1 MATLQLDPAT
11 LNAMRQLLQ
20 GKNRK
25 WATPGDMAQHLDP
38 DTIQT
43 PALRL
48 IDQTLIDT
56 TNTTDGRAIITLPPQ
71 EGKALAPD
79 TPIATPHGWTTIGN
93 LKPGDI
99 VYDRTGNPCHVTW
112 VSPTWHNRP
121 RYKVHTRDGETIIAD
136 ARHEWVAKLDARSPY
151 KTHETTVIA
160 KPRCKHAQTPTAAP
174 LNSPSATLPID
185 PYVLGAWLGD
195 GTTRGASITTHPDDG
210 EILDRIRKAGY
221 PTIASKTHQY
231 LWSLSDTPSGR
242 CSTLRRQLTQI
253 GVWGNKHIPNEYKRA
268 SYSQRLALMQGLIDT
283 DGHVL
288 AKGQIEFTS
297 TSRRLASDVYELAW
311 TLGVKATIRTG
322 KATLNGKD
330 CGAKYRVRFYLKDA
344 AHLTRKRNRCK
355 NSSVAD
361 RRYMWATATT
371 PGDTIC
377 IEVDSPDHTF
387 LAGRS
392 LLPTHNS
399 QRVSRRYPL
408 WTLTHNPNTR
418 IAIVSY
424 SHAVA
429 RRWGRTIRD
438 DITTHPDLGL
448 TIRPDL
454 SAQHE
459 WQLAGAQGGVY
470 TTGIGGSLTGRPV
483 DLLIID
489 DPIKDREQADST
501 IYRNRVWDWWTDVA
515 STRLAPGAPV
525 ILILT
530 RWHQDDLAGR
540 LLNAPDGH
548 RWKLLNIPAQA
559 ETSNDP
565 LGRKP
570 GEWLQSSRRRTTK
583 QWEAIKQQAGSRT
596 FNSLYQ
602 GHPSPP
608 GGTIFNRDH
617 WIIDPHPTWQAD
629 NNQQHWVP
637 SGQVFTSW
645 DLTFKSG
652 EHTDWVVG
660 QVWQHDGAVLRLL
673 DQARGRWSFTA
684 TCQHMQQLAARWPQA
699 TAHLVEDK
707 ANGPAVIDAL
717 HHTLPGLVP
726 VQPQG
731 GKESRANVVQPLVE
745 AGNVHLPGYEPWCD
759 DLIEECAG
767 FPNATHDDQVDAL
780 TQALTWATITRRRK
794 GNTFTPL
801 G

>member
-43 PALRL
+43 PALQL

-330 CGAKYRVRFYLKDA
+330 CGAKYL
-344 AHLTRKRNRCK
+344 
-355 NSSVAD
+355 
-361 RRYMWATATT
+361 
-371 PGDTIC
+371 
-377 IEVDSPDHTF
+377 
-387 LAGRS
+387 S
-392 LLPTHNS
+392 LIH
-399 QRVSRRYPL
+399 
-408 WTLTHNPNTR
+408 
-418 IAIVSY
+418 I
-424 SHAVA
+424 
-429 RRWGRTIRD
+429 
-438 DITTHPDLGL
+438 
-448 TIRPDL
+448 
-454 SAQHE
+454 
-459 WQLAGAQGGVY
+459 
-470 TTGIGGSLTGRPV
+470 
-483 DLLIID
+483 
-489 DPIKDREQADST
+489 
-501 IYRNRVWDWWTDVA
+501 
-515 STRLAPGAPV
+515 
-525 ILILT
+525 
-530 RWHQDDLAGR
+530 
-540 LLNAPDGH
+540 
-548 RWKLLNIPAQA
+548 
-559 ETSNDP
+559 
-565 LGRKP
+565 
-570 GEWLQSSRRRTTK
+570 
-583 QWEAIKQQAGSRT
+583 
-596 FNSLYQ
+596 
-602 GHPSPP
+602 
-608 GGTIFNRDH
+608 
-617 WIIDPHPTWQAD
+617 
-629 NNQQHWVP
+629 
-637 SGQVFTSW
+637 
-645 DLTFKSG
+645 
-652 EHTDWVVG
+652 
-660 QVWQHDGAVLRLL
+660 
-673 DQARGRWSFTA
+673 
-684 TCQHMQQLAARWPQA
+684 
-699 TAHLVEDK
+699 
-707 ANGPAVIDAL
+707 
-717 HHTLPGLVP
+717 
-726 VQPQG
+726 
-731 GKESRANVVQPLVE
+731 
-745 AGNVHLPGYEPWCD
+745 
-759 DLIEECAG
+759 
-767 FPNATHDDQVDAL
+767 
-780 TQALTWATITRRRK
+780 
-794 GNTFTPL
+794 
-801 G
+801 

>member
-43 PALRL
+43 PALQL

-71 EGKALAPD
+71 EGK
-79 TPIATPHGWTTIGN
+79 
-93 LKPGDI
+93 
-99 VYDRTGNPCHVTW
+99 
-112 VSPTWHNRP
+112 
-121 RYKVHTRDGETIIAD
+121 
-136 ARHEWVAKLDARSPY
+136 
-151 KTHETTVIA
+151 
-160 KPRCKHAQTPTAAP
+160 
-174 LNSPSATLPID
+174 
-185 PYVLGAWLGD
+185 
-195 GTTRGASITTHPDDG
+195 
-210 EILDRIRKAGY
+210 
-221 PTIASKTHQY
+221 
-231 LWSLSDTPSGR
+231 
-242 CSTLRRQLTQI
+242 
-253 GVWGNKHIPNEYKRA
+253 
-268 SYSQRLALMQGLIDT
+268 
-283 DGHVL
+283 
-288 AKGQIEFTS
+288 
-297 TSRRLASDVYELAW
+297 
-311 TLGVKATIRTG
+311 
-322 KATLNGKD
+322 
-330 CGAKYRVRFYLKDA
+330 
-344 AHLTRKRNRCK
+344 
-355 NSSVAD
+355 
-361 RRYMWATATT
+361 
-371 PGDTIC
+371 
-377 IEVDSPDHTF
+377 
-387 LAGRS
+387 
-392 LLPTHNS
+392 S

-459 WQLAGAQGGVY
+459 WQLAEAQGGVY

-489 DPIKDREQADST
+489 DPIKDREKADST

-570 GEWLQSSRRRTTK
+570 GQWLQSSRRRTTK

-617 WIIDPHPTWQAD
+617 WIIDPHPAWQSD
-629 NNQQHWVP
+629 NNQQRWVP

-652 EHTDWVVG
+652 EHTD
-660 QVWQHDGAVLRLL
+660 L
-673 DQARGRWSFTA
+673 S
-684 TCQHMQQLAARWPQA
+684 
-699 TAHLVEDK
+699 
-707 ANGPAVIDAL
+707 
-717 HHTLPGLVP
+717 
-726 VQPQG
+726 
-731 GKESRANVVQPLVE
+731 
-745 AGNVHLPGYEPWCD
+745 
-759 DLIEECAG
+759 LI
-767 FPNATHDDQVDAL
+767 H
-780 TQALTWATITRRRK
+780 I
-794 GNTFTPL
+794 
-801 G
+801 